1 MKHQQVV
8 VDYTVM
14 IKSCLTCLM
23 LAFSGYILIR
33 LICTIFV
40 LPKWIQKQQELEDL
54 KLQNEAMA
62 IKTKKFVQFLSAESA
77 ESTDKCDADENNLE
91 NVVGDSVEENEN
103 ASPEEKK
110 DK

>member
-23 LAFSGYILIR
+23 LAFSGYVLIR
-33 LICTIFV
+33 LVCTIFA
-40 LPKWIQKQQELEDL
+40 LPKWIQKQQELEDM
-54 KLQNEAMA
+54 KMRNEAMTL
-62 IKTKKFVQFLSAESA
+62 KTKKFVQFLSSE
-77 ESTDKCDADENNLE
+77 KGYQADH
-91 NVVGDSVEENEN
+91 DEENKSKQIDDDANGNDESGSN
-103 ASPEEKK
+103 EEEKK